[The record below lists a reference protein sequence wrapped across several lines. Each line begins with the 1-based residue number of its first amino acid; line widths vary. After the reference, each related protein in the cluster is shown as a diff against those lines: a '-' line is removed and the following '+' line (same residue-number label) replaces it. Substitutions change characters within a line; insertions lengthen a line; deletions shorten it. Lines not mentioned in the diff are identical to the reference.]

1 MATET
6 QNNVA
11 LLHRKEWQTMTPIPA
26 ASAIGT
32 VMVFGKNGAN
42 NIAMLLQ
49 SATVQYLY
57 HHDEDAFI
65 PIASGAFAGTWV
77 AGVCGIYH
85 PWSKT
90 YTATGGST
98 TTITVAAASFNL
110 NGFCR
115 GAVIEFLSGTA
126 GNIGTRT
133 TITEI
138 LTNAGLNTIT
148 LTLSEAVTSVA
159 NNDTF
164 RLNTGRFFIMSSGT
178 LAAGSFKYFDLGT
191 LSWTTLAFATG
202 GTTNGTDARL
212 VVPYTRVDIFD
223 TGTADV
229 GSNTTTLVD
238 AAKNWTNSQWVNYQV
253 RITAGTGKGQV
264 RVITANDATTLTIAA
279 GTDLDETSVYAIEG
293 DENAIYYIGNGATPI
308 YKYSISGN
316 SWSTVN
322 VGANTR
328 ASAPI
333 AGMTADWVGV
343 TGDVGWANPNNCL
356 DGRYIYSCRPTSG
369 IIDRYDIA
377 AQAWLPTTGVNYLPN
392 MVMANGVSSCWDG
405 RYIYLQVAGSTTVPT
420 RIYKYNLRGN
430 YMEPLNEDWYLGGAA
445 VAGNKMWIKDLSSVG
460 AVKWLYYIG
469 STSATLRR
477 IMLF

>member
-11 LLHRKEWQTMTPIPA
+11 LLHRKEWQTMTPLPA

-32 VMVFGKNGAN
+32 LSVFGKNGAN
-42 NIAMLLQ
+42 NIAMILR
-49 SATVQYLY
+49 SATEQYLY
-57 HHDEDAFI
+57 HHDEDAYI

-77 AGVCGIYH
+77 AGVCGVYH

-98 TTITVAAASFNL
+98 TTVTVAASSFNL

-138 LTNAGLNTIT
+138 LTNAGIGTIT
-148 LTLSEAVTSVA
+148 LTLADAVTSVA

-164 RLNTGRFFIMSSGT
+164 RINSGRFFIMSSGT

-191 LSWTTLAFATG
+191 LSWTTLAHATG
-202 GTTNGTDARL
+202 GSTNGTDARL

-223 TGTADV
+223 TGTATS
-229 GSNTTTLVD
+229 GSATTLVNSG
-238 AAKNWTNSQWVNYQV
+238 ANWTADQWINYQV

-264 RVITANDATTLTIAA
+264 RVITDNNATSLTFASGATI
-279 GTDLDETSVYAIEG
+279 DNTSAYTIEG
-293 DENAIYYIGNGATPI
+293 DENAIYYLGNGSVNL
-308 YKYSISGN
+308 YKYSISAN
-316 SWSTVN
+316 SWSTVS
-322 VGANTR
+322 VTAAR

-343 TGDVGWANPNNCL
+343 TGDAGWANPDACL
-356 DGRYIYSCRPTSG
+356 DGRYIYSARPTSG

-377 AQAWLPTTGVNYLPN
+377 AQSWLPTTGVNYLPTITL
-392 MVMANGVSSCWDG
+392 ANGCSSCWDG
-405 RYIYLQVAGSTTVPT
+405 RYIFYQIAGTTAIPT
-420 RIYKYNLRGN
+420 RFYKYNIRGN
-430 YMEPLNEDWYLGGAA
+430 YMESFNEDWYLAGAA
-445 VAGNKMWIKDLSSVG
+445 VAGNKMWIKDLSLIG

-469 STSATLRR
+469 STSTLVRR
-477 IMLF
+477 IMLY